1 MARGLMEGYAN
12 TTPAGFEGVG
22 GNPPGESPQTPD
34 MNVANQTADTGQ
46 TTDTGQPVE
55 AASAVEQ
62 AFNNLSE
69 ESKASFSAISSASS
83 IAALKEF
90 FSGMGMPP
98 EEVAALDK
106 IPTKEMIH
114 IPVDALLNNP
124 ERVMSELQN
133 VAMQAEGQTTDMAQA
148 DRGMMANEA
157 ATNRPPTQPV

>member
-1 MARGLMEGYAN
+1 MARGLMEGYTR

-22 GNPPGESPQTPD
+22 GNLPGESPQTPD
-34 MNVANQTADTGQ
+34 MNVANQTAGTGQ

-55 AASAVEQ
+55 AATATEQ

-69 ESKASFSAISSASS
+69 ESKASFLATASPS
-83 IAALKEF
+83 NMAALKEF

-133 VAMQAEGQTTDMAQA
+133 IATQGQGQTTDMAQA
-148 DRGMMANEA
+148 DRGMMTNEA

>member
-1 MARGLMEGYAN
+1 MEGYAN

-22 GNPPGESPQTPD
+22 GNPPGELPQTPD

-69 ESKASFSAISSASS
+69 ESKASLSAISSASS

-90 FSGMGMPP
+90 SSGMGMPP

-148 DRGMMANEA
+148 DRGMMSNEA
-157 ATNRPPTQPV
+157 ETNRPPTPTV